1 MSKFFVI
8 IFVIPLLLTSCGDV
22 EDTEEYQLGHDNG
35 WNEGA
40 DYVCNKWEESLPS
53 KVYYK
58 YLPRICS

>member
-8 IFVIPLLLTSCGDV
+8 IFAIPLLLTSCGDA
-22 EDTEEYQLGHDNG
+22 EDTKEYQLGHDQG

-40 DYVCNKWEESLPS
+40 DWVCDEWKQSLPS
-53 KVYYK
+53 DVYYE